1 MTKVDAIVAMDLNEQ
16 NILEMEPQKKNQG
29 R

>member
-16 NILEMEPQKKNQG
+16 SILEMEPQKKNQG